1 MQYTYIL
8 ENWNIAKLNM
18 TSCYLVHHW
27 TIGPIKK
34 IRMQNKDA
42 TIQQLTEQNNELE
55 NYFKNTIIPQ
65 LFVDAQLVLRKF
77 TPPAMK
83 LFDLSLNDLGKPIDK
98 AHDNFRYPTL
108 GENIQHVI
116 DSNEILE
123 KEIQTTDKRW
133 YQMNIIPYI
142 QMETNTANGVI
153 ITFVEITMRIKDLK
167 EQEKLIADHETLLDM
182 VSHDIKN
189 PLTNLRLAI
198 DEMKNS
204 DSKEDQH
211 FDMLVGIIERALFK
225 MQHVIQDLTETR
237 EAEHKYKSS
246 TELLN
251 IENILEDVRITLS
264 DEINAAGATI
274 KMDIQVSEVTFSRRK
289 LRSIMYNLLNNAIK
303 YRSPKRKPEIFV
315 STFRQQEHTLISIKD
330 NGIGIDIDKQ
340 AAVFDKYYRV
350 NNALEGTGIG
360 LYLVQ
365 EMVMNAGGTISM
377 DSKLDMGTEISI
389 SLKS

>member
-1 MQYTYIL
+1 
-8 ENWNIAKLNM
+8 
-18 TSCYLVHHW
+18 
-27 TIGPIKK
+27 
-34 IRMQNKDA
+34 MQNKDA